1 MIKKITLKN
10 FKIYQDSEISFKEMM
25 SILTGENNS
34 GKTSLLEAFLIFQE
48 CYNHTLHKIVRKTSS
63 KVKNQI
69 LSVGDY
75 DFQNQFITQFN
86 SVRSENYYELFYQ
99 NADSFE
105 IGLNINIEDHT
116 IDIKFTI
123 SKARSESAYN
133 ITPHIDNNNL
143 QQLNQ
148 FDSENLIFFI
158 KSSPISAI
166 VRNEPYYPPKML
178 EKYISENSN
187 ISIMRNSLLKIKH
200 DNKLLNLQS
209 QISYILGFKNFQLNL
224 MYDINKDLYITAQF
238 KTENMN
244 EYQDIAMLG
253 SGTLQIIEILISLN
267 IEDKYS
273 LRVALLDEPDSHLH
287 RKLQSSLLSKLREIS
302 KNNIQI
308 ILTTHNEQIISNANL
323 QEILHLYI
331 PKKSNKLNVKPLSI
345 DYQSGRTIGF
355 LNNINKQAIYS
366 SLGISTTVMN
376 MLEAIE
382 SNKVVLVEGSSDAV
396 YIEALQQ
403 RRTKLFPTKHQNK
416 VAFWSLNGID
426 DLPNKL
432 KYWKSILENISNE
445 NNVWSKSILV
455 LDMDC
460 LSKDEAEELANQ
472 IKSEYKINVQF
483 WNSYTIESII
493 LEDINGFSN
502 TFALIFDLDKTEV
515 AREVNTLLS
524 KINIDEFKKKISGQ
538 RTSREKTYEVFNS
551 RKLKLNDGQKYYTY
565 LKYLENSENKA
576 QYLFGKDEVFNIFKI
591 LFKKLKIVEHI
602 ENQDLVVEIMQK
614 YDSQYWQSQWTE
626 ILKNIYG

>member
-1 MIKKITLKN
+1 MIKTITLKN
-10 FKIYQDSEISFKEMM
+10 FKIYQDSEIHFHEMM
-25 SILTGENNS
+25 SILTGENNT

-48 CYNHTLHKIVRKTSS
+48 CYKHTLHKIVRKTSS
-63 KVKNQI
+63 KVKNNI

-75 DFQNQFITQFN
+75 DFQSQFITQFN

-99 NADSFE
+99 NTDSFE
-105 IGLNINIEDHT
+105 IGLNINIDDQT
-116 IDIKFTI
+116 IDIKFSI
-123 SKARSESAYN
+123 SKARLESAYN
-133 ITPHIDNNNL
+133 ITPYIDNNSL
-143 QQLNQ
+143 QTLNE
-148 FDSENLIFFI
+148 FDSENFIFFV

-187 ISIMRNSLLKIKH
+187 VSIMRNSLLKIKNE
-200 DNKLLNLQS
+200 NKLLNLQS
-209 QISYILGFKNFQLNL
+209 QISYILGFKNFQLNV
-224 MYDINKDLYITAQF
+224 MYNINKDLYLTAQF

-253 SGTLQIIEILISLN
+253 SGTIQIIEILISLN

-273 LRVALLDEPDSHLH
+273 LRLALLDEPDSHLH
-287 RKLQSSLLSKLREIS
+287 RKLQNSLLSKLREIS
-302 KNNIQI
+302 NNNIQI
-308 ILTTHNEQIISNANL
+308 ILTTHNEQIISNAKL

-345 DYQSGRTIGF
+345 EYQS
-355 LNNINKQAIYS
+355 
-366 SLGISTTVMN
+366 LGVMN

-382 SNKVVLVEGSSDAV
+382 SNKVVLVEGSSDAI
-396 YIEALQQ
+396 YIEALQR

-416 VAFWSLNGID
+416 VAFWSINGID

-455 LDMDC
+455 LDIDC
-460 LSKDEAEELANQ
+460 LSTDEAEELANQ
-472 IKSEYKINVQF
+472 IKSVYNINVLF

-502 TFALIFDLDKTEV
+502 TFALIFDLDKIEV
-515 AREVNTLLS
+515 AKEVNSLLS
-524 KINIDEFKKKISGQ
+524 KINIEQFKNKISGQ

-551 RKLKLNDGQKYYTY
+551 RKLKLNDGQKYHTY
-565 LKYLENSENKA
+565 INTLENSQNKA
-576 QYLFGKDEVFNIFKI
+576 QYLFGKDEVFDMFKI
-591 LFKKLKIVEHI
+591 LFNKFKIVEHI
-602 ENQDLVVEIMQK
+602 ENQDLVVEIMQH

-626 ILKNIYG
+626 ILKQIYG

>member
-10 FKIYQDSEISFKEMM
+10 FKIYQDSEIHFKEMM

-48 CYNHTLHKIVRKTSS
+48 CYKHTLHKIVRKTSS
-63 KVKNQI
+63 KVKNKI

-75 DFQNQFITQFN
+75 DFQSQFITQFN

-99 NADSFE
+99 NTDSFE
-105 IGLNINIEDHT
+105 IGLNINIDDKT
-116 IDIKFTI
+116 IDIKFSI

-133 ITPHIDNNNL
+133 ITPYIDNNSL
-143 QQLNQ
+143 QTLNE
-148 FDSENLIFFI
+148 FDSENFIFFV

-187 ISIMRNSLLKIKH
+187 VSIMRNSLLKIKNE
-200 DNKLLNLQS
+200 NKLLNLQS
-209 QISYILGFKNFQLNL
+209 QISYILGFENFQLNVL
-224 MYDINKDLYITAQF
+224 YDINKDLYITAQF

-267 IEDKYS
+267 FEDKYS

-355 LNNINKQAIYS
+355 LNNLNKQAIYS

-382 SNKVVLVEGSSDAV
+382 SNKVVLVEGSSDAI

-403 RRTKLFPTKHQNK
+403 RRTKLFPTKYQNK
-416 VAFWSLNGID
+416 VAFWSINGID

-472 IKSEYKINVQF
+472 IKSEYNINVLF

-493 LEDINGFSN
+493 FEDINGFCN

-515 AREVNTLLS
+515 SREVNSLLS
-524 KINIDEFKKKISGQ
+524 KINIEEFKNKISGQ

-565 LKYLENSENKA
+565 IKYLENSQNKA
-576 QYLFGKDEVFNIFKI
+576 NYLFGKDEVFEIFNI
-591 LFKKLKIVEHI
+591 LFHKFQIVEHI
-602 ENQDLVVEIMQK
+602 ENQDLVVEIMQH
-614 YDSQYWQSQWTE
+614 YDSQYWQSQWTD
-626 ILKNIYG
+626 ILKQIYG

>member
-10 FKIYQDSEISFKEMM
+10 FKIYQDSEIHFKEMM

-48 CYNHTLHKIVRKTSS
+48 CYNHTLHRIARKTSS
-63 KVKNQI
+63 KVKNKI

-75 DFQNQFITQFN
+75 DFQSQFITQFN

-99 NADSFE
+99 NTDSFE
-105 IGLNINIEDHT
+105 ISLNINIDDQI

-133 ITPHIDNNNL
+133 ITPHINNNSL
-143 QQLNQ
+143 QTLNE

-178 EKYISENSN
+178 DKYISENSN
-187 ISIMRNSLLKIKH
+187 VSIMRNSLLKIKNE
-200 DNKLLNLQS
+200 NKLLNLQS
-209 QISYILGFKNFQLNL
+209 QISYILGFENFQLNVI
-224 MYDINKDLYITAQF
+224 YDINKDLYITAKF

-267 IEDKYS
+267 IEDKYA

-345 DYQSGRTIGF
+345 DY
-355 LNNINKQAIYS
+355 K
-366 SLGISTTVMN
+366 SLGVMN

-416 VAFWSLNGID
+416 VAFWSINGID

-445 NNVWSKSILV
+445 KNVWSKSILV

-460 LSKDEAEELANQ
+460 LSRDEAEELANK
-472 IKSEYKINVQF
+472 IKSEYNINVLF

-502 TFALIFDLDKTEV
+502 TFALIFDLDKIEV

-524 KINIDEFKKKISGQ
+524 KINIEEFKKKISGQ

-565 LKYLENSENKA
+565 IKYLENSQNKA
-576 QYLFGKDEVFNIFKI
+576 NYLFGKDEIFEIFNI
-591 LFKKLKIVEHI
+591 LFNKFKIVEHI
-602 ENQDLVVEIMQK
+602 ENQDLVVEMMQH
-614 YDSQYWQSQWTE
+614 YDSQYWQSQWTD
-626 ILKNIYG
+626 ILNQIYG

>member
-1 MIKKITLKN
+1 
-10 FKIYQDSEISFKEMM
+10 MM
-25 SILTGENNS
+25 SIMTGENNS

-63 KVKNQI
+63 KVKKKI

-75 DFQNQFITQFN
+75 DFQSQFITQFN

-99 NADSFE
+99 NTDSFE
-105 IGLNINIEDHT
+105 IGLNINIDDQT
-116 IDIKFTI
+116 IDIKFSI

-133 ITPHIDNNNL
+133 ITPYIDNNSL
-143 QQLNQ
+143 QKLNE

-187 ISIMRNSLLKIKH
+187 VSIMRNSLLKIKNE
-200 DNKLLNLQS
+200 NKLLNLQS
-209 QISYILGFKNFQLNL
+209 QISYILGFKNFQLNV
-224 MYDINKDLYITAQF
+224 MYDINKDLYITARF

-267 IEDKYS
+267 FEDKYS

-355 LNNINKQAIYS
+355 LNNLNKQAIYS

-382 SNKVVLVEGSSDAV
+382 SNKVVLVEGSSDAI

-416 VAFWSLNGID
+416 VAFWSINGID

-472 IKSEYKINVQF
+472 IKSEYNINVLF

-515 AREVNTLLS
+515 TREVNSLLS
-524 KINIDEFKKKISGQ
+524 KINIEKFKNKISGQ

-551 RKLKLNDGQKYYTY
+551 RKLKLNDGQKYYAY
-565 LKYLENSENKA
+565 IKYLENSQNKA
-576 QYLFGKDEVFNIFKI
+576 QYLFGKDEVFEIFNI
-591 LFKKLKIVEHI
+591 LFQKFKIVEHI
-602 ENQDLVVEIMQK
+602 ENQDLVVEIMQH
-614 YDSQYWQSQWTE
+614 YDSQYWQSQWTD
-626 ILKNIYG
+626 ILKQIYG